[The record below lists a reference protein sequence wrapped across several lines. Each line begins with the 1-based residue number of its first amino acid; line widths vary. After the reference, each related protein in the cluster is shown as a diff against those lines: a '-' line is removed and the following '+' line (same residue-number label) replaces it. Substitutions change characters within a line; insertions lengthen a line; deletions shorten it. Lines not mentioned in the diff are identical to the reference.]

1 MIPELG
7 HYALMLALGLA
18 LMQGTMSV
26 VGVRTNP
33 RQAPLLAVQPEEML
47 SNPVRE
53 AQARSVAKTAWHPDR
68 PFTIPTIARYARNW
82 RFI

>member
-18 LMQGTMSV
+18 LIQGTMSV

-47 SNPVRE
+47 SNRE
-53 AQARSVAKTAWHPDR
+53 AQARSVPKTACHPDR
-68 PFTIPTIARYARNW
+68 QFTIPTIARYARNW